1 MVDASVSYGSSGG
14 GVYEI
19 RSGRLVG
26 LVEGYGTARVSI
38 PGEMASSYIEVPSP
52 GETNVTSLSDIRRF
66 LMEVG
71 YGSLLGSATHLAT
84 SGKDVLKPA
93 TQ

>member
-1 MVDASVSYGSSGG
+1 
-14 GVYEI
+14 
-19 RSGRLVG
+19 
-26 LVEGYGTARVSI
+26 
-38 PGEMASSYIEVPSP
+38 VPSP

-84 SGKDVLKPA
+84 SGTDVLKPA
-93 TQ
+93 TP